1 MLQILGA
8 RLFETEDLAALW
20 IDPGHDVP
28 DGPVLA
34 SSVHCLENQQDRI
47 AIRRVVQAL
56 QFAQL
61 LDVSFE
67 EFVVLLLR
75 FTNCLHPCRP
85 LFEVYLFS
93 GSGPVIL

>member
-34 SSVHCLENQQDRI
+34 GCVHCLEDQQDSV
-47 AIRRVVQAL
+47 AI
-56 QFAQL
+56 
-61 LDVSFE
+61 
-67 EFVVLLLR
+67 
-75 FTNCLHPCRP
+75 
-85 LFEVYLFS
+85 
-93 GSGPVIL
+93 

>member
-1 MLQILGA
+1 MLQIFGA
-8 RLFETEDLAALW
+8 RLFETEHLATLR

-28 DGPVLA
+28 DGPILA
-34 SSVHCLENQQDRI
+34 GRVHCLEDQQDRI

-75 FTNCLHPCRP
+75 FAKCLHPCRP
-85 LFEVYLFS
+85 LFEFDLCT
-93 GSGPVIL
+93 GPHPEFF

>member
-1 MLQILGA
+1 MLQIFGA
-8 RLFETEDLAALW
+8 RLFETEHLATLR

-28 DGPVLA
+28 DGPILA
-34 SSVHCLENQQDRI
+34 GRVHCLEDQQDRI

-61 LDVSFE
+61 LDVRFE

-75 FTNCLHPCRP
+75 CANCLHKCWP
-85 LFEVYLFS
+85 LFKFDLGAGLNLEIF
-93 GSGPVIL
+93 